1 MDLAQQKHAIQLET
15 KLNQVLEKNKSLEAQ
30 LAGALMKKEEAENN
44 GKLALAKL
52 QEGHDKEVEDI
63 QQKHKD
69 SQETEQ
75 RNHDSIVKEIKNEL
89 ELATT
94 ELTTLKGKLQTRETE
109 VGELKNKLNQKEEE
123 LGEVKLKHDV
133 AVGYRNDMEKKLE
146 IEQKALKDKD
156 EELTIAKLNIGRA
169 MDIAHGLIKN
179 EEVNGT
185 QNEIEVNGTQH
196 EREIRDHSGTQNERE
211 IRDDSE
217 GFLSWFLFGL
227 KFAVELTLGILEFW
241 ATKKHLKILITAIIL
256 ATVSFAISVVELS
269 ISFKRK
275 KVIQNKK
282 IFCAKLPWIPQIY
295 SCIAIMGE
303 LVFYICKLTVKH
315 PVHVSLYTCGFHVCL
330 AAK

>member
-15 KLNQVLEKNKSLEAQ
+15 KLNQALEKNKSLEAQ

-109 VGELKNKLNQKEEE
+109 VGELKNKLNRKEEE

-133 AVGYRNDMEKKLE
+133 AVGHRNDMEKKLE

-156 EELTIAKLNIGRA
+156 DELTIAKLNIGRA

-185 QNEIEVNGTQH
+185 QNEIEVNGKQAH
-196 EREIRDHSGTQNERE
+196 SMRERDKGS
-211 IRDDSE
+211 
-217 GFLSWFLFGL
+217 
-227 KFAVELTLGILEFW
+227 
-241 ATKKHLKILITAIIL
+241 
-256 ATVSFAISVVELS
+256 
-269 ISFKRK
+269 
-275 KVIQNKK
+275 
-282 IFCAKLPWIPQIY
+282 
-295 SCIAIMGE
+295 
-303 LVFYICKLTVKH
+303 
-315 PVHVSLYTCGFHVCL
+315 
-330 AAK
+330 